1 MKKCVFHSIPEISDF
16 LRTAGARDF
25 PPLLIFHWEAGA
37 DVLLDDLDG
46 GAVANATPFL
56 HQMLSR
62 PDVFA
67 GSAIASVPVTL
78 KTAWEA
84 GPCRGMAGYGC
95 MGRQ

>member
-1 MKKCVFHSIPEISDF
+1 M
-16 LRTAGARDF
+16 AGARDF

-37 DVLLDDLDG
+37 DVLLDLDG
-46 GAVANATPFL
+46 PVATPFL

-84 GPCRGMAGYGC
+84 GACRMAGHGWVWLHGRESHLIALGC
-95 MGRQ
+95 DEHTG